1 VYKPFRVARRNQIR
15 WHLLSYDIVRML
27 WWFLILAF
35 SAGAVVWAGIA
46 AYLRVRRH
54 ISVENAAKRDV
65 GHEADRT

>member
-1 VYKPFRVARRNQIR
+1 
-15 WHLLSYDIVRML
+15 ML

-35 SAGAVVWAGIA
+35 SAGAVIWAGIA

-65 GHEADRT
+65 GHEGDRT